1 MFTKASERQCLALVV
16 GKMSAS
22 VKVSRRRELR
32 IQHRMNV
39 RRAMFVS
46 AYVHTKYCD
55 IYSEANDFFDA
66 LDKRYPG
73 KRDLTKTVEYMAWK
87 KNTST
92 TVKNQEPSTKRA
104 KSQEPSTKRAKTQE
118 PSTKRAKTQEPSTKR
133 AKTQEPSTKRVKTQ
147 EPSTKRAK
155 TQEPSTDMN
164 NFELRIPLLGHKAR
178 TLDEGTTDHICPSIL
193 EEISP
198 ELFTQLVP
206 ELQAD
211 PALDKIFHDVQQ
223 EDLELEY
230 PELELDIDIES
241 SPLEIE
247 LALR

>member
-1 MFTKASERQCLALVV
+1 
-16 GKMSAS
+16 
-22 VKVSRRRELR
+22 
-32 IQHRMNV
+32 
-39 RRAMFVS
+39 MFVS

-55 IYSEANDFFDA
+55 IYSEANDFYDA

-73 KRDLTKTVEYMAWK
+73 KRDLTKTAEYMAWK

-92 TVKNQEPSTKRA
+92 TVKNQEPSTKRVKTQEPSTKRA
-104 KSQEPSTKRAKTQE
+104 KSQEPSTKRA
-118 PSTKRAKTQEPSTKR
+118 
-133 AKTQEPSTKRVKTQ
+133 KTQ

-193 EEISP
+193 DEISP
-198 ELFTQLVP
+198 ELFTQLVH

-211 PALDKIFHDVQQ
+211 PVLDKIFHDVQQ

-247 LALR
+247 LALQ